1 MITVAKFK
9 YKGNVYSYEGV
20 CRFKIDD
27 SWVDAIMYSKDNHMY
42 VREILDFIVNFECIE
57 AKNPLPG
64 DTYLKK
70 QRTVTDI
77 IKDQLGSG
85 YTPGFEADKTHIPA
99 HEVESADCAQD
110 DSKTADEYF
119 YKAIKLKEKKI
130 NDEDSGRAK

>member
-42 VREILDFIVNFECIE
+42 VREILDFIVNFECVE
-57 AKNPLPG
+57 AMNPLPG

-70 QRTVTDI
+70 DRTAADI
-77 IKDQLGSG
+77 AGDILGH
-85 YTPGFEADKTHIPA
+85 GFEPGYGKDKIPA
-99 HEVESADCAQD
+99 EEIESADCVQD

-119 YKAIKLKEKKI
+119 QKAIKLKEKKI

>member
-1 MITVAKFK
+1 MGTVAKFK

-42 VREILDFIVNFECIE
+42 VREILDFIVNFECVE

-64 DTYLKK
+64 DIYLKK
-70 QRTVTDI
+70 DRTAADI
-77 IKDQLGSG
+77 AGDILGHGFKPGYGKD
-85 YTPGFEADKTHIPA
+85 KIPVE
-99 HEVESADCAQD
+99 EVESTDCVQD

-119 YKAIKLKEKKI
+119 QRIVKLKQKKI
-130 NDEDSGRAK
+130 NDEDSGIAK

>member
-9 YKGNVYSYEGV
+9 YKGNVYAYEGV

-42 VREILDFIVNFECIE
+42 VREILDFIVNFECVE

-70 QRTVTDI
+70 QKTVADI

-85 YTPGFEADKTHIPA
+85 YVARGHKGGRPIMVE
-99 HEVESADCAQD
+99 EVESADAVQD
-110 DSKTADEYF
+110 DSETADEYF
-119 YKAIKLKEKKI
+119 
-130 NDEDSGRAK
+130 

>member
-1 MITVAKFK
+1 MGTVAKFK
-9 YKGNVYSYEGV
+9 YKGNVYAYEGV

-42 VREILDFIVNFECIE
+42 VREILDFIVNFECVE
-57 AKNPLPG
+57 AMNPLPG

-70 QRTVTDI
+70 DRTAADI
-77 IKDQLGSG
+77 AGDILGSG

-119 YKAIKLKEKKI
+119 QKIVKLNKNVSKC
-130 NDEDSGRAK
+130 A